1 MIMVCLSVFSYDIL
15 IYRISQGILCGKWGA
30 QMEMIEVRDLKKNYR
45 IAKKSTG
52 ILGNLRHLVMPRYET
67 LEAVR
72 GITFRINE
80 GESVAFLGLN
90 GAGKSTTI
98 KMLTG
103 IMKPSEGSVR
113 IMGQDPFT
121 NRIDNARKI
130 GVVFGQKSQLWWDLP
145 VIETFRLLKNIYE
158 IPEDKYSRNMDKFC
172 EILGLHDFLAQ
183 PARKLSLG
191 QRVRA
196 DLAASL
202 LHEPSVL
209 FLDEPTIGVD
219 VTAKQKIYEFL
230 RETNREQK
238 TTILLTSH
246 DMKDLESICQR
257 LIILEK
263 GKILFDDPID
273 QLLEVYGGGL
283 TLEEIVIRLFEH
295 NTGEEETDVTH

>member
-1 MIMVCLSVFSYDIL
+1 MVCLSVFSYDIL

>member
-1 MIMVCLSVFSYDIL
+1 MVCLSVFSYDIL

-52 ILGNLRHLVMPRYET
+52 ILGNLRHLVMPGYET

>member
-1 MIMVCLSVFSYDIL
+1 
-15 IYRISQGILCGKWGA
+15 
-30 QMEMIEVRDLKKNYR
+30 MIEVRNLKKGYR

-52 ILGNLRHLVMPRYET
+52 MMGSLKHLIMPQYEI
-67 LEAVR
+67 LEAVK
-72 GITFRINE
+72 GISFRINE

-103 IMKPSEGSVR
+103 IMKPSDGTVR
-113 IMGQDPFT
+113 IMGKDPFL
-121 NRIDNARKI
+121 NRIENARRI
-130 GVVFGQKSQLWWDLP
+130 GVVFGQKSQLWWDIP
-145 VIETFRLLKNIYE
+145 VIESFRLLKNIYG
-158 IPEDKYSRNMDKFC
+158 IPEEQYTRNMEKFS
-172 EILGLHDFLAQ
+172 EILGLHEFLSQ

-202 LHEPSVL
+202 LHEPPIL

-219 VTAKQKIYEFL
+219 VAAKQKIYEFL
-230 RETNREQK
+230 RETNSKKK

-273 QLLEVYGGGL
+273 QLLLRYGGGV
-283 TLEEIVIRLFEH
+283 TLEEIIIRLFGH
-295 NTGEEETDVTH
+295 NMDGIGYVPDHSEGAVYD

>member
-1 MIMVCLSVFSYDIL
+1 
-15 IYRISQGILCGKWGA
+15 
-30 QMEMIEVRDLKKNYR
+30 MEMIEVQNLKKGYR
-45 IAKKSTG
+45 IAKKSAG
-52 ILGNLRHLVMPRYET
+52 MMGNLRHLVMPRYDT

-72 GITFRINE
+72 GISFRIEE

-103 IMKPSEGSVR
+103 IMKPSEGTIR
-113 IMGQDPFT
+113 IMGKDPFT
-121 NRIDNARKI
+121 NRIENARRI
-130 GVVFGQKSQLWWDLP
+130 GVVFGQKSQLWWEIP
-145 VIETFRLLKNIYE
+145 VIESFRLLKNIYG
-158 IPEDKYSRNMDKFC
+158 IPKRQYERNMEKFG
-172 EILGLHDFLAQ
+172 EILGIHEFLSQ

-202 LHEPSVL
+202 LHEPPVL

-219 VTAKQKIYEFL
+219 VTAKQKIYAFL
-230 RETNREQK
+230 KEINREKK

-257 LIILEK
+257 LLILEK
-263 GKILFDDPID
+263 GRILFDDTID
-273 QLLEVYGGGL
+273 KLLEKYGGGM
-283 TLEEIVIRLFEH
+283 TLEEIIIRLFEH
-295 NTGEEETDVTH
+295 GAVVA

>member
-1 MIMVCLSVFSYDIL
+1 
-15 IYRISQGILCGKWGA
+15 
-30 QMEMIEVRDLKKNYR
+30 MEMIEVRNLKKGYR

-52 ILGNLRHLVMPRYET
+52 MMGSLKHLIMPQYET
-67 LEAVR
+67 LEAVK
-72 GITFRINE
+72 GISFRINE

-103 IMKPSEGSVR
+103 IMKPSDGTVR
-113 IMGQDPFT
+113 IMGKDPFL
-121 NRIDNARKI
+121 NRIENARRI
-130 GVVFGQKSQLWWDLP
+130 GVVFGQKSQLWWDIP
-145 VIETFRLLKNIYE
+145 VIESFRLLKNIYG
-158 IPEDKYSRNMDKFC
+158 IPEEQYTRNMEKFG
-172 EILGLHDFLAQ
+172 EILGLHEFLSQ

-202 LHEPSVL
+202 LHEPPIL

-219 VTAKQKIYEFL
+219 VAAKQKIYEFL
-230 RETNREQK
+230 RETNREKK

-273 QLLEVYGGGL
+273 QLLLRYGGGV
-283 TLEEIVIRLFEH
+283 TLEEIIIRLFGHDTENVGH
-295 NTGEEETDVTH
+295 VSDYLEETVCN

>member
-1 MIMVCLSVFSYDIL
+1 
-15 IYRISQGILCGKWGA
+15 
-30 QMEMIEVRDLKKNYR
+30 MEMIEVWNLKKGYR
-45 IAKKSTG
+45 IARKSTG
-52 ILGNLRHLVMPRYET
+52 IMGNLRHLVMPRYDI

-72 GITFRINE
+72 GISFRIEE

-103 IMKPSEGSVR
+103 IMKPSEGTVR
-113 IMGQDPFT
+113 IMGRDPFS
-121 NRIDNARKI
+121 NRIDNARRI
-130 GVVFGQKSQLWWDLP
+130 GVVFGQKTQLWWDIP
-145 VIETFRLLKNIYE
+145 VIETFRLLKHIYD
-158 IPEDKYSRNMDKFC
+158 IPEHQYSRNMDRFSD
-172 EILGLHDFLAQ
+172 ILGLHEFLSQ

-202 LHEPSVL
+202 LHEPPIL

-230 RETNREQK
+230 KETNREKK

-263 GKILFDDPID
+263 GKILFDDSID
-273 QLLEVYGGGL
+273 QLLGRYGDEL

-295 NTGEEETDVTH
+295 DAGICQGE